1 MREIDALEQ
10 APAGTTLQEQLRQN
24 VRAYKFTSEYAKS
37 DSMPQSIIEDKV
49 MYGAAGSVDQVK
61 DGLKRLLNL
70 K

>member
-1 MREIDALEQ
+1 MGAEALEK
-10 APAGTTLQEQLRQN
+10 ALSGKAVQEQLQQN
-24 VRAYKFTSEYAKS
+24 IRAYKFTSEYAKS

-61 DGLKRLLNL
+61 DGLKRILNL